1 MQDQDTLAK
10 SESHDDRESQKV
22 WNTFAKTVLRAE
34 MSRRKVTAI
43 ELSRL
48 LGDIGIEEDPKVL
61 GTKISRGTFSAA
73 FLFQCL
79 RAMKVQNLHVGDA

>member
-1 MQDQDTLAK
+1 MARIEALSNKARHQEWITLAK
-10 SESHDDRESQKV
+10 
-22 WNTFAKTVLRAE
+22 TALRTE
-34 MSRRKVTAI
+34 MSRRKVTAA

-48 LGDIGIEEDPKVL
+48 LAEIGIDEDPKVL

-79 RAMKVQNLHVGDA
+79 TAMKVQNLHISEG

>member
-1 MQDQDTLAK
+1 VNAK
-10 SESHDDRESQKV
+10 DWKNR
-22 WNTFAKTVLRAE
+22 AKTALRTE
-34 MSRRKVTAI
+34 MSRQKVTAI

-48 LGDIGIEEDPKVL
+48 LAEIGVDEEPGPL

-79 RAMKVQNLHVGDA
+79 TAMKIQNLHIGDS

>member
-1 MQDQDTLAK
+1 MQD
-10 SESHDDRESQKV
+10 
-22 WNTFAKTVLRAE
+22 WNTFAKTVLRSE

-43 ELSRL
+43 ELARL
-48 LGDIGIEEDPKVL
+48 LSEIGIDEDPRSL

-79 RAMKVQNLHVGDA
+79 RAMNVQNLHIGES